1 MKILF
6 GVLFAMSLCVSVEAK
21 PKQHAAISLASVI
34 SAPIVHPKRTAKQV
48 LGSALFAVEN
58 GVDVVHGGLVLAD
71 RAFDVLSIG
80 GKIPAL
86 DIIYAGVSVGAT
98 DTGKLD
104 TWIERQEGFLF
115 GYHN

>member
-1 MKILF
+1 MRILF
-6 GVLFAMSLCVSVEAK
+6 SVLFAMSLCVSVEAK
-21 PKQHAAISLASVI
+21 PKQHAAISVASVI
-34 SAPIVHPKRTAKQV
+34 SAPIVHPKRTARQI
-48 LGSALFAVEN
+48 LGSAMFAVEN

-71 RAFDVLSIG
+71 KAFNVLSAG

-86 DIIYAGVSVGAT
+86 DVIYAGVSVGAA

-104 TWIERQEGFLF
+104 TWIERQEDFLF